1 MALTP
6 QAFADQHA
14 DRDAFMV
21 NVHEPAGAT
30 IAGTDA
36 AIVRRLHEAVLDQR
50 NERSKRL
57 RRIWPLGFDEDAAAG
72 AGCQHHQPHD
82 RRPAHAVAV
91 FGDFDRGAE
100 LTG

>member
-36 AIVRRLHEAVLDQR
+36 AIAYDQIAGDDRLPAGRDAPILLYCQTGGMSLTAGRALIADGYRNVSNLEGGMEAW
-50 NERSKRL
+50 ERAGFE
-57 RRIWPLGFDEDAAAG
+57 LGG
-72 AGCQHHQPHD
+72 S
-82 RRPAHAVAV
+82 
-91 FGDFDRGAE
+91 
-100 LTG
+100 